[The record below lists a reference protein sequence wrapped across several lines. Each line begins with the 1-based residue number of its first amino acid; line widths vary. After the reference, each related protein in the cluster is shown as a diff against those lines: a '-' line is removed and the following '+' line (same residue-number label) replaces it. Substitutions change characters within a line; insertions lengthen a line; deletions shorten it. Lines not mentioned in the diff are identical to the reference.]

1 MNRLLTERLGLLL
14 QENRGAILLQN
25 NNHMA
30 GITKIDASTVKF
42 IGQSDIVIF
51 KEVEDYET
59 ATLASILVG
68 GQSLGQIDG
77 DSTEWTGE
85 EATMEN
91 RVDEQGDIIST
102 TTTKGTLSW
111 AADVASTSQKM
122 METFLKGKVVE
133 VPEGGKLGDAI
144 TDVKSI
150 TKLGID
156 LPVMT
161 RPIAIINDEA
171 NRIILFPKAK
181 ILGDP
186 SIEDKMLVIGL
197 QVTAEYIDVNDL
209 GTAVVI
215 DGKPTYEDGVTAG

>member
-1 MNRLLTERLGLLL
+1 
-14 QENRGAILLQN
+14 
-25 NNHMA
+25 MA

-51 KEVEDYET
+51 EEVDDYDSKK
-59 ATLASILVG
+59 TLAQIMVN

-85 EATMEN
+85 EASMEN

-102 TTTKGTLSW
+102 TATKGTLSW
-111 AADVASTSQKM
+111 SADVASTSQAM
-122 METFLKGKVVE
+122 MKLFLKGKE
-133 VPEGGKLGDAI
+133 VKAPEDGAIGDVL

-171 NRIILFPKAK
+171 NRIVLFPKAK

-186 SIEDKMLVIGL
+186 RIEDKMLVINL
-197 QVTAEYIDVNDL
+197 SVTAEFIDNGEL

-215 DGKPTYEDGVTAG
+215 DGKPTYAEGVNAG

>member
-1 MNRLLTERLGLLL
+1 MDYLLTERGSFLVLENWGLIVL
-14 QENRGAILLQN
+14 QKSYE
-25 NNHMA
+25 MA

-51 KEVEDYET
+51 PEVANYDE
-59 ATLASILVG
+59 ATLATILSG

-85 EATMEN
+85 EASMEN

-111 AADVASTSQKM
+111 SADVASTSQKM
-122 METFLKGKVVE
+122 MELFLKGKKVE
-133 VPEGGKLGDAI
+133 VPSGGTLGDF
-144 TDVKSI
+144 TEVKSI

-171 NRIILFPKAK
+171 NRIVLFPKAK

-186 SIEDKMLVIGL
+186 RIEDKMLVINL
-197 QVTAEYIDVNDL
+197 SVTAEYIDHGDL

-215 DGKPTYEDGVTAG
+215 DGKPTYAEGVTAG

>member
-1 MNRLLTERLGLLL
+1 
-14 QENRGAILLQN
+14 
-25 NNHMA
+25 MA

-51 KEVEDYET
+51 PEVKDYEN
-59 ATLASILVG
+59 ATLATILIN

-85 EATMEN
+85 EASMEN

-102 TTTKGTLSW
+102 TTTKGTLAW

-122 METFLKGKVVE
+122 MELFLKGKKVE
-133 VPEGGKLGDAI
+133 IPEGGTLGDL
-144 TDVKSI
+144 TDVTAI

-197 QVTAEYIDVNDL
+197 QVTAEYLDVNDL

-215 DGKPTYEDGVTAG
+215 DGKPKYEDGVSAG

>member
-1 MNRLLTERLGLLL
+1 
-14 QENRGAILLQN
+14 
-25 NNHMA
+25 MA
-30 GITKIDASTVKF
+30 GIRKIDASTVKF
-42 IGQSDIVIF
+42 MGQSDIVIF
-51 KEVEDYET
+51 PEVKDYET
-59 ATLASILVG
+59 ATLASILTG
-68 GQSLGQIDG
+68 GESLGQIDG
-77 DSTEWTGE
+77 DSTEWTGD
-85 EATMEN
+85 EASMEN

-122 METFLKGKVVE
+122 MELFLKGKTVT
-133 VPEGGKLGDAI
+133 VPESGTLGDI
-144 TDVKSI
+144 KDVKAI

-171 NRIILFPKAK
+171 NRVILFPKAK

-197 QVTAEYIDVNDL
+197 SVTAEYIDSNDL

-215 DGKPTYEDGVTAG
+215 DGKPTYEADVLPG